1 MTYRQEKASME
12 QLLAPVLSECQFQLN
27 RMPKR
32 SCYVSL
38 RTDFGK
44 GIMDAHCQTSC
55 PHSWMEL
62 PEIQIKYL
70 NLFSLSPHP
79 PACLVPIRSP
89 ESKKQPCER
98 SCQRA
103 EDAHVQL
110 KQPFPPLSPH
120 PPAPSL
126 LPTWGQEDDYL
137 QPAVLQCPDG
147 HLPPTVHCRSVNFSP
162 SLSLSLFICSSADTQ
177 IRVSGSAADITHAL
191 SFYKLWIS
199 PKI

>member
-70 NLFSLSPHP
+70 NLFSLP
-79 PACLVPIRSP
+79 
-89 ESKKQPCER
+89 
-98 SCQRA
+98 
-103 EDAHVQL
+103 
-110 KQPFPPLSPH
+110 PPL
-120 PPAPSL
+120 L
-126 LPTWGQEDDYL
+126 
-137 QPAVLQCPDG
+137 VLFPLG
-147 HLPPTVHCRSVNFSP
+147 A
-162 SLSLSLFICSSADTQ
+162 LSLRSSHVREA
-177 IRVSGSAADITHAL
+177 VSEQRMPTS
-191 SFYKLWIS
+191 S
-199 PKI
+199 

>member
-70 NLFSLSPHP
+70 NLFSLPP

-110 KQPFPPLSPH
+110 KQPSPP
-120 PPAPSL
+120 
-126 LPTWGQEDDYL
+126 
-137 QPAVLQCPDG
+137 
-147 HLPPTVHCRSVNFSP
+147 P
-162 SLSLSLFICSSADTQ
+162 SLSPPSCSLPSSHMRTRRWLSPAGSPSMSWRSSSSYCPLQ
-177 IRVSGSAADITHAL
+177 VCE
-191 SFYKLWIS
+191 F
-199 PKI
+199 